1 MVAVTKERGK
11 PVMKVDMDKLQ
22 FESRREIEAV
32 MKALDEYL
40 GKHPDD
46 ETVKELMEKLD
57 YMHMVW

>member
-1 MVAVTKERGK
+1 
-11 PVMKVDMDKLQ
+11 MKVDMDKLQ